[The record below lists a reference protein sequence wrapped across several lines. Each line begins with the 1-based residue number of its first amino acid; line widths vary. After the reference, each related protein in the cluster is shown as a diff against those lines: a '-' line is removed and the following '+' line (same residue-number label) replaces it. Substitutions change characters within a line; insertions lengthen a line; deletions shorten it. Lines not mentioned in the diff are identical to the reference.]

1 MQISIIYVGNIKDK
15 YLADAAAEYEKRLG
29 AYGKVQNVELK
40 EEKITDGASDAEI
53 KAAIGREGERI
64 IAALPPK
71 SYKIAL
77 CIEGCEMSSE
87 EYAAFLGKARD
98 ISAQIT
104 FIVGGAFGLSE
115 DVKKMCDARI
125 SLSKMTFTHRLA
137 RVLLLEQTYRAMN
150 ILAGGKYHK

>member
-1 MQISIIYVGNIKDK
+1 MQLSIIYVGNIKDK

-29 AYGKVQNVELK
+29 AYGKVQNIELR
-40 EEKITDGASDAEI
+40 EEKITDGASAPEI
-53 KAAIGREGERI
+53 SAAIAREGERI
-64 IAALPPK
+64 LAALPQK

-77 CIEGCEMSSE
+77 CVEGQEMSSE

-98 ISAQIT
+98 TSAQIT

-115 DVKKMCDARI
+115 DVKKLCDARI

>member
-1 MQISIIYVGNIKDK
+1 MQFNIVYVGNIKDK
-15 YLADAAAEYEKRLG
+15 YLAEAAAEYEKRLG
-29 AYGKVQNVELK
+29 AYGKVVNTELK

-64 IAALPPK
+64 LDALPQK

-77 CIEGCEMSSE
+77 CVEGREMSSE
-87 EYAAFLGKARD
+87 EYAAFLGKVKD
-98 ISAQIT
+98 GSAQIT
-104 FIVGGAFGLSE
+104 FVIGGAFGLSE
-115 DVKKMCDARI
+115 DVKRACDARVSI
-125 SLSKMTFTHRLA
+125 SKMTFTHRLA